1 MLRSINFEWNAQ
13 EAAWDRHMKN
23 LHSFRKEYG
32 HVHVPLNHPDY
43 PKLGL
48 WAKEQRRHYALMQSG
63 KPTHMTLERSK
74 NLESVGFIWDTQE
87 ATWMGRLVQL
97 KRFKERYGDCN
108 VPDNWAEDPTLFQW
122 VSHQRKQH
130 KKFQSGKSRQ
140 MDSNESVYWKRLVS
154 RGYQESFN
162 ANVGIFF
169 LLGASVFLVWHL
181 VHGKSDR
188 HSDRLLDANLDLYI
202 HLVMHSSILC
212 FLECRS
218 HE

>member
-1 MLRSINFEWNAQ
+1 MQDKKESFLTAIHSLRFGLCRKQYQRLQLNRKSTLTEDRLIMLRSINFEWNAQ

-23 LHSFRKEYG
+23 LHSFRMEYG

-122 VSHQRKQH
+122 VSHQRKQY

-140 MDSNESVYWKRLVS
+140 MDSKR
-154 RGYQESFN
+154 
-162 ANVGIFF
+162 I
-169 LLGASVFLVWHL
+169 
-181 VHGKSDR
+181 
-188 HSDRLLDANLDLYI
+188 RLLEDIGFSWLPGK
-202 HLVMHSSILC
+202 
-212 FLECRS
+212 FQR
-218 HE
+218 